1 MNGWLS
7 LLLFALAAG
16 ALLWLL
22 KLPRRLWSFVLAA
35 ALIGAAGYAWQGHPG
50 YEGHPVTANA
60 SAAQEAE
67 IDLEFTPL
75 REALFGRFNADDI
88 QLKAADA
95 QARTLGPD
103 YAAGILLSAVNKNP
117 QDAALW
123 TGLGLKIAEKDGN
136 IISPAAR
143 FAFDRAMALAP
154 QHPGPPFFLGV
165 AALRAGDVR
174 TTIAAW
180 QKAIELTPKEASYRS
195 QMVSELVRLIQ
206 FLEARK
212 KAAEQQG
219 TPSMSFDQPAPR

>member
-1 MNGWLS
+1 M
-7 LLLFALAAG
+7 
-16 ALLWLL
+16 
-22 KLPRRLWSFVLAA
+22 
-35 ALIGAAGYAWQGHPG
+35 
-50 YEGHPVTANA
+50 
-60 SAAQEAE
+60 
-67 IDLEFTPL
+67 

-103 YAAGILLSAVNKNP
+103 YAAGILLAAVGRNP

-136 IISPAAR
+136 ILSPAAR
-143 FAFDRAMALAP
+143 FAFESAMALAP
-154 QHPGPPFFLGV
+154 QHPGPHFFLGV

-180 QKAIELTPKEASYRS
+180 QRAIEMTPKEASYRN

-219 TPSMSFDQPAPR
+219 TPSMSFDQPSGP

>member
-16 ALLWLL
+16 VLLWLL
-22 KLPRRLWSFVLAA
+22 KLPRRHWSLVAA
-35 ALIGAAGYAWQGHPG
+35 AAAIGAAGYAWQGHPG
-50 YEGHPVTANA
+50 YDGHPVVGDP
-60 SAAQEAE
+60 AAVQAGEL
-67 IDLEFTPL
+67 DLEFTPL
-75 REALFGRFNADDI
+75 REALFGRFNEDDA
-88 QLKAADA
+88 QFKTADA
-95 QARTLGPD
+95 LTRAGSPD
-103 YAAGILLSAVNKNP
+103 YAATVMLLAVRKYP

-123 TGLGLKIAEKDGN
+123 TGLGLKTAEKDGN
-136 IISPAAR
+136 IVSPAAR

-180 QKAIELTPKEASYRS
+180 QKAIELTPKEASYRN
-195 QMVSELVRLIQ
+195 QMVSALVRLIQ

-212 KAAEQQG
+212 KAAEQAG
-219 TPSMSFDQPAPR
+219 TPSMSFEQAVPR